1 MAKKPQYANTQ
12 VEKYLSEAPAA
23 VKTYIKDLEQQ
34 ILNLSNI
41 GLALSKEKDMNR
53 LLEMILLEAKR
64 IANSDGGTL
73 YMMTDAGRLRFEI
86 MMTDSLDFHMGGT
99 SGKDIP
105 FYPVKLYTD
114 EGEANKSMIAAYVGL
129 TGETV
134 NITDAYK
141 AKGFDFS
148 GTKMFDEKTNYRS
161 KSFLTVPLKNH
172 EDEIIGVLQLL
183 NAQAQKSK
191 KIISFTSEIQKMVE
205 ALASQAA
212 VAITNKNLIK
222 DLENLFES
230 FIKLIASAI
239 DAKSPYTGGHCARVP
254 EITMMLAEAVQNTK
268 DGPFADVDFSEK
280 ELYEL
285 KIAAW
290 LHDCGKVATPEFV
303 VDKSTKLETIYDRV
317 HELEARFGILR
328 RDEEIKRLKKELKF
342 ERDDSLPLEEKA
354 ERVKDLQ
361 RGYRKALRHLKS
373 DLEFVKESNVGGEF
387 MSGDKKDRVHQI
399 ANYRWKPNGKV
410 ENFLSENEVYNLTIP
425 RGTLTPEE
433 RKVINDHIVVT
444 INMLEEL
451 PYPKHLQNVPE
462 FAGGHH
468 EKLDGT
474 GYPMGLMKD
483 EMTVQARIMAI
494 ADIFEA
500 LTAKDRPYK
509 KGKTLSQAMRILGF
523 MKNDAHIDV
532 DLFDIFVKEKIY
544 LQYAEGFLD
553 PEQIDEVQI

>member
-1 MAKKPQYANTQ
+1 MTKKTKYSTTEVA
-12 VEKYLSEAPAA
+12 KYLSSAPKAINA
-23 VKTYIKDLEQQ
+23 YISDLEKQ
-34 ILNLSNI
+34 IQNLANI
-41 GLALSKEKDMNR
+41 GLALSKERDMDK

-73 YMMTDAGRLRFEI
+73 YMMTDDQRLKFEI
-86 MMTDSLDFHMGGT
+86 IMTDSLNFHMGGT
-99 SGKDIP
+99 SGEDIP

-114 EGEANKSMIAAYVGL
+114 EGEENKSMIAAYVAL

-134 NITDAYK
+134 NLPDAYK

-148 GTKMFDEKTNYRS
+148 GTKMFDEKTGYRS

-183 NAQAQKSK
+183 NAQTEKEK
-191 KIISFTSEIQKMVE
+191 KIISFGADVQQMVE

-212 VAITNKNLIK
+212 VAITNKNLIR
-222 DLENLFES
+222 DLEALFES

-254 EITMMLAEAVQNTK
+254 EITIMLAEAVAATR
-268 DGPFADVDFSEK
+268 DGPFADIVFSDK
-280 ELYEL
+280 EMYEL

-317 HELEARFGILR
+317 NEVETRFAVIK
-328 RDEEIKRLKKELKF
+328 RDEEIKKLKKELKI
-342 ERDDSLPLEEKA
+342 EKDRSLSSIEKA
-354 ERVKDLQ
+354 EKIDHLTK
-361 RGYRKALRHLKS
+361 GYRKRVRILKK
-373 DLEFVKESNVGGEF
+373 DLDFIKESNIGGEF
-387 MSGDKKDRVHQI
+387 MSGDKKERVHEI
-399 ANYRWKPNGKV
+399 ANYKWKPNGKI

-444 INMLEEL
+444 IKMLEEL

-468 EKLDGT
+468 ETLDGT
-474 GYPMGLMKD
+474 GYPKGLTKD
-483 EMTVQARIMAI
+483 EMSVQARIMAI

-500 LTAKDRPYK
+500 LTARDRPYK

-523 MKNDAHIDV
+523 MKNDAHIDA
-532 DLFDIFVKEKIY
+532 DLFEIFVKEKIY
-544 LQYAEGFLD
+544 MKYAEGFLD
-553 PEQIDEVQI
+553 PEQIDEVKI